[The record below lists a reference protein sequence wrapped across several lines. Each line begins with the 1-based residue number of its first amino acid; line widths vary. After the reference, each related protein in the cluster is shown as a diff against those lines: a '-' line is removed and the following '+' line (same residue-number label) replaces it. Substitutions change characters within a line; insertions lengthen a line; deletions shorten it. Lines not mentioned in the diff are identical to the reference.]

1 MEDKLKSTKMIQ
13 GEGVTSY
20 LARLS
25 QVKDEIVSIGVSISD
40 FDMVMIYLK
49 GFMEEWKPLIKGI
62 IVRLE

>member
-1 MEDKLKSTKMIQ
+1 MIQ